1 MKSNFRQAFNALQ
14 KIGCPVYTRV
24 DIKNF
29 QISAEGIIGKYDQS
43 ILWADFYDGCKIPD
57 WNFGINPLIE
67 NILDKYNL
75 HCEWIN
81 AGEIGVY
88 E

>member
-1 MKSNFRQAFNALQ
+1 MTKNHRLAYNALK
-14 KIGCPVYTRV
+14 KIGAPVYTRE

-29 QISAEGIIGKYDQS
+29 QISAEGLAYENYNRDIQWAEYYDCG
-43 ILWADFYDGCKIPD
+43 WV
-57 WNFGINPLIE
+57 NPLIE
-67 NILDKYNL
+67 NTLARYGL

-81 AGEIGVY
+81 AGELGVY